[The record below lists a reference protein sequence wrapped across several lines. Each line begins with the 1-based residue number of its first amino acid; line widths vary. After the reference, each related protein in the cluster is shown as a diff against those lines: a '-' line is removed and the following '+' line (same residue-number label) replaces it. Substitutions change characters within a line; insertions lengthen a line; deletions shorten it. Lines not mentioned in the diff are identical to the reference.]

1 MTRIPAAVI
10 ERLTRYRRHLRI
22 LAASGQR
29 RVFSHELGQLI
40 GATSSQV
47 RRDLMTIGFSGSPA
61 RGYDVDNLIEDI
73 GAILDPGPDESFTQ
87 VGVGHLG
94 RAILEYFHR
103 RRPDM
108 VFHSAFDSD
117 PNVIGQVFGN
127 CRVQDVAR
135 LEQVLADATPMVAIL
150 AVPRKHAQEVADRLV
165 QAGVRGILNFAP
177 LRLRTPDSVYVEH
190 VDIAASA
197 EKVLFFA
204 RQFGRSSEP
213 S

>member
-22 LAASGQR
+22 LAAGGQR
-29 RVFSHELGQLI
+29 RVFSHELGRLI
-40 GATSSQV
+40 GANSSQV

-73 GAILDPGPDESFTQ
+73 GAILDPGPDESFTL

-94 RAILEYFHR
+94 RAILEFFHR
-103 RRPDM
+103 RRPDV

-117 PNVIGQVFGN
+117 PGIIGQVCGS
-127 CRVQDVAR
+127 CRIQDAAR
-135 LEQVLADATPMVAIL
+135 MENVLADATPMVAIL
-150 AVPRKHAQEVADRLV
+150 AVPREQAQDVADRLV
-165 QAGVRGILNFAP
+165 RVGVRGILNFAP
-177 LRLRTPDSVYVEH
+177 LRLQAPDSVFVEY

-204 RQFGRSSEP
+204 RQLAGSPRP